1 MNTDLVTHIVASVFT
16 LTNRKL
22 AEIQGYESHAE
33 AAKEGD
39 QVLAD
44 DGHKDKGPRNSLQN
58 VTNACSMA

>member
-1 MNTDLVTHIVASVFT
+1 MNTDLVTHIVARVFT
-16 LTNRKL
+16 LTYRNL

-44 DGHKDKGPRNSLQN
+44 DEHKDKDPRSSLQN
-58 VTNACSMA
+58 VTNA